1 MKKQTSYEALLAM
14 VVGSLILFFVLD
26 KPWLAYL
33 ALGLGLTGLI
43 VRPFSELA
51 DWIWHKLTRALG
63 FVSTHILL
71 TVVFYGILAPISF
84 FYRLGKR
91 DDMMLKKGRFT
102 LFIERNHLY
111 QRKDLEKPW

>member
-26 KPWLAYL
+26 KIWLAYL

-43 VRPFSELA
+43 IRPFTGLA

-71 TVVFYGILAPISF
+71 TVVFYGILAPVSF
-84 FYRLGKR
+84 FYRRSKK
-91 DDMMLKKGRFT
+91 DAMMLKKGRT
-102 LFIERNHLY
+102 SLFIERNHRY
-111 QRKDLEKPW
+111 ERKDLEKPW